1 MTKVLVTYASEHG
14 GTAQIAQTIA
24 KVLRQFDLEVTAKR
38 MDAIDSLAD
47 YEAIVLG
54 SAIYVGD
61 WLPEAQKFLEK
72 HQARLAE
79 LPLWLFSS
87 GPTGA
92 GDPVS
97 LLDGALVPP
106 SLEKLIDTIKPR
118 EIRVFHGKIDLR
130 RLPPKERE
138 FIKVANVPRGD
149 YRDWEAIKR
158 WATEISRALT
168 VHSLTKL
175 AVSVEG

>member
-24 KVLRQFDLEVTAKR
+24 KVLRQFDLDVTAKR
-38 MDAIDSLAD
+38 MDSIETIAD
-47 YEAIVLG
+47 YEAVVLG

-72 HQARLAE
+72 HHVVLSE
-79 LPLWLFSS
+79 KPLWLFSS
-87 GPTGA
+87 GPTGT
-92 GDPVS
+92 GDALS

-106 SLEKLIDTIKPR
+106 ALEELVASIHPR
-118 EIRVFHGKIDLR
+118 EICVFHGKIDLR
-130 RLPPKERE
+130 RLAPQERE
-138 FIKVANVPRGD
+138 LIKAANVPRGD

-168 VHSLTKL
+168 IQAITKPSLVVD
-175 AVSVEG
+175 A